1 MTFLARDQEQ
11 AFATGWG
18 YQAKKRNHI
27 MPEASRTSK
36 GPIVDKKNDLFL
48 SCKRMDLQVQ
58 LQGNVQLGRVWSA
71 RAGSGQSARA
81 GSGWVEIARQEQN
94 RMTLGS
100 SVITNFL

>member
-1 MTFLARDQEQ
+1 
-11 AFATGWG
+11 
-18 YQAKKRNHI
+18 

-36 GPIVDKKNDLFL
+36 GPIIDKNDFFL

-81 GSGWVEIARQEQN
+81 GSGWVELAQQEQN
-94 RMTLGS
+94 GMTLGS
-100 SVITNFL
+100 SVIANFL